1 MCKERKVTEKKQKL
15 WYKFGKNVFLIV
27 TQQFL
32 RIILKTFK
40 LITNEKKKK
49 EYIGD

>member
-1 MCKERKVTEKKQKL
+1 MIQIWSKCFFNT
-15 WYKFGKNVFLIV
+15 V

-49 EYIGD
+49 NI